1 MSLRELKKERTR
13 RLIADTAWAL
23 FAERG
28 FDNVTVAEVARA
40 AEVAEATVFN
50 YFPTKEDLFYARLEA
65 FGDRLV
71 EAVSSRSPGTTA
83 LAAVRGHLLE
93 DGGLLARVETRDLDA
108 LERLR
113 TVNRVIGGSTAL
125 QARERLAIAGHTDS
139 LAVVLATET
148 GAASDDIRPRVAAN
162 ALIAIQHA
170 LIEYVRERVL
180 VDADPTGLAADV
192 RRLGNRGFAL
202 LEEGLGEY
210 APKRS

>member
-28 FDNVTVAEVARA
+28 FDRVTVAEVARA

-50 YFPTKEDLFYARLEA
+50 YFPTKEDLFYARLDA

-71 EAVSSRSPGTTA
+71 KAVASRSPGTTA
-83 LAAVRGHLLE
+83 LAAVRGYLLE
-93 DGGLLARVETRDLDA
+93 DGGLLARVETGDLDA

-125 QARERLAIAGHTDS
+125 QARERLAIAGYTDS

-162 ALIAIQHA
+162 ALMAIQRA

-192 RRLGNRGFAL
+192 RRLGDRGFAL

>member
-1 MSLRELKKERTR
+1 ME
-13 RLIADTAWAL
+13 TA
-23 FAERG
+23 
-28 FDNVTVAEVARA
+28 
-40 AEVAEATVFN
+40 
-50 YFPTKEDLFYARLEA
+50 
-65 FGDRLV
+65 
-71 EAVSSRSPGTTA
+71 SSKRSPGITA

-113 TVNRVIGGSTAL
+113 TVNRVIGDSTAL
-125 QARERLAIAGHTDS
+125 QARERLAIAGYTDS

-162 ALIAIQHA
+162 ALIAIQRA

-192 RRLGNRGFAL
+192 RPQEHRGLEQLKSRLCQ
-202 LEEGLGEY
+202 Y
-210 APKRS
+210 HPKKK